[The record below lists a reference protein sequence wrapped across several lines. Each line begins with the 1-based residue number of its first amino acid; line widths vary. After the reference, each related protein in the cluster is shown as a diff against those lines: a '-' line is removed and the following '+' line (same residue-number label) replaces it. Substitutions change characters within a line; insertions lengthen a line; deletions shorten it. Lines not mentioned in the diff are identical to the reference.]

1 MKRSIS
7 IIVPVLNEASIIQ
20 QTVDRI
26 YGLRHEGELEVIV
39 VDGSSHGETAMA
51 ISNRNVKKMSSG
63 RGRSRQMNKGAS
75 AATGGILLFLHGD
88 TLLPDDALQSICS
101 VIEREKVVGGAF
113 DLGISSDRPVFR
125 LIEKTASL
133 RSRITRAPY
142 GDQAIFM
149 RKDFFDEIGG
159 FKDIPLMEDVELMRR
174 VRKRGG
180 KIRIVRSRVK
190 TSPRRWEEEGVV
202 RCTLRNWILITL
214 YSLGLPPEK
223 LTRFYR

>member
-1 MKRSIS
+1 MKHSIS

-63 RGRSRQMNKGAS
+63 RGRSRQMNRGAS

-101 VIEREKVVGGAF
+101 VIEREEVVGGAF